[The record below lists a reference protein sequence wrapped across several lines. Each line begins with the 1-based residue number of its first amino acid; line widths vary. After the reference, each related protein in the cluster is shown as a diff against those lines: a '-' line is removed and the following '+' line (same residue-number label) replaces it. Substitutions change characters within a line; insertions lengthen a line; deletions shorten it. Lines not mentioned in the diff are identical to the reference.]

1 MTHHSKLK
9 EFKQPDFDCGQ
20 SFPYYH
26 EMPSEDIKGSEGK
39 RVEMKCRVGGTPFP
53 KVSWKKGQWLQLDD
67 GGRFEVTCDP
77 ETGNCMLAIKACR
90 MSDVGKYRVVATNEF
105 GELPSYFHVHIDKT
119 SDSPNLGFKA
129 KLRKRKVKQKVEVS
143 PEEKEKQILDLL
155 KKSNPKH
162 YERICLDNG
171 FFDFRMILQKLKGMH
186 KVDHDEPE
194 AETVRVMKKLKHVM
208 ANDEGTAVF
217 ETHLEDVKPDTP
229 IKWLHNGE
237 PIQFSDDPDVAKKH
251 EFRKVGN
258 VHQLIIRNVHPDDAG
273 NYTMEIGKER
283 FDAVLTVKEKPLKFD
298 VELEDKQSKVHGRVM
313 FSAVISQRGKKAKW
327 YKDGKEIDIR
337 HSNGRIEDVTEGKQH
352 KLIVQELAMDDAGK
366 YTCKIKNIEST
377 ASLTVTAPSL
387 KFRHRLVNTEVAER
401 DTAIFDC
408 AVNMKK
414 ATAKWRINNKVIK
427 TGGRYKITSGDIHK
441 LEIKD
446 VTLKDNN
453 AKVEV
458 SFGDAKSK
466 AVLHVNA
473 KPIKILTKLTN
484 VRCKNGDNA
493 QFSTYLD
500 CKDDKI
506 PYKWFKDDKP
516 INLKSKRYEVSNSQG
531 RYRLKI
537 KKAGFDDE
545 GHYSFQLRGT
555 HQEATLSISS
565 PPCIKQN
572 WLDLLRKTPM
582 RAKAGDKLEIVVPW
596 EGRAPVMATWN
607 NGRTTLSNHGR
618 FKMIV
623 DNDNKTAKLIIDPV
637 KKDDSGLYEVCISND
652 CGEQTIEIPV
662 EVLDKPDAPSGQLA
676 VSDIKAKS
684 LKLNWNSPI
693 DHRTKVD
700 GYVIEMKDPKTHKWA
715 KVAEVPSD
723 THDYPVDNLKEGEEY
738 QFRVMSKNDQGV
750 SPPLESAPVTPLSPG
765 EAPKVD
771 PEVLEH
777 FEHNPIFVKAGATC
791 SIKIPCQG
799 NPPPSV
805 MWLHEDDE
813 VIPSKHHRATKLS
826 SMNEVE
832 LRIKKCTPKDAGQ
845 YEAKI
850 FNNKGGIEVFAHVVV
865 LAPGVTIQ
873 YKGFE
878 IELIESDINK
888 LLAQNQVKVEES
900 SDSEPESQPDS
911 VKNEVPD
918 MSKSKIKFDKVTDNS
933 VKISWD
939 APKQEEKAQPIKK
952 YVVERCIADNYEV
965 WEKVG
970 EVPGDKDEF
979 KDDKCKED
987 TRYYYRV
994 SAVND
999 TGAGAPVQSSPVTC
1013 YAKEIPPSVD
1023 PAVLA
1028 AFAKAPMKVKY
1039 GQTLR
1044 INIPMSHGNPPPQV
1058 TWEKD
1063 GKPIDDDGHRIVV
1076 DHSDH
1081 DAAHL
1086 GVHKCKQDDAGK
1098 YVCKIKNSAGE
1109 VRIPVNVEV
1118 IAPPPKI
1125 KGKPK
1130 VSNISSKGVELEW
1143 NPVEEKG
1150 GLPVEN
1156 YVIERKE
1163 EGRKVW
1169 TKVGKTP
1176 DAATCKFQVSGIPG
1190 KKYQYRIKAVN
1201 AAAEGEES
1209 DPTESVQLKDN
1220 FDKPGQVTG
1229 EIQLVDS
1236 TDESITIGWDPVTND
1251 GGSPLLGYVVER
1263 RKKGQASWLKCNE
1276 PEDCKD
1282 NKFRVGR
1289 LQKNADYEFRVSA
1302 VNLAGEGDPSV
1313 PSRPMTSQMRMT
1325 PPGEPTNFELKDS
1338 TNTSATF
1345 GWKEADLCGGS
1356 GIIGYEIELKMDG
1369 EDKWTPYTSN
1379 PVKGNEFTVKGL
1391 ERGKSYQA
1399 RIRTVNHGAKSRWY
1413 YMNKNFLM
1421 CATAITPEF
1430 KMTPELEL
1438 AARKGLTVNAGTTIR
1453 LHVPFHAR
1461 PRPTIKWTRD
1471 GLQVGEAYINDMEG
1485 ITQLQIRGTR
1495 SWHTGT
1501 YTVQLDNASG
1511 RKKLDIKVTVIDVPS
1526 APQGPLN
1533 VSNLT
1538 ESSVTLDWKPP
1549 KLDGGSKVRS
1559 YSVQKREAKG
1569 RDWATISG
1577 NVKNCVFTIED
1588 LPQLRSFYFRV
1599 KAENDIGL
1607 SDPLQTSDIIFF
1619 KRKREKVQIE
1629 DLKLDEADLRKPP
1642 KVTVPL
1648 KDRSVP
1654 DGVKVT
1660 LSCSVSGKP
1669 YPNIRWTKNNK
1680 EICDKNI
1687 LKENVIGLCR
1697 IVIKKT
1703 RGSDAGVYKCIAS
1716 NDIGEC
1722 ETKCTL
1728 KITL

>member
-1 MTHHSKLK
+1 
-9 EFKQPDFDCGQ
+9 
-20 SFPYYH
+20 
-26 EMPSEDIKGSEGK
+26 
-39 RVEMKCRVGGTPFP
+39 
-53 KVSWKKGQWLQLDD
+53 
-67 GGRFEVTCDP
+67 
-77 ETGNCMLAIKACR
+77 
-90 MSDVGKYRVVATNEF
+90 
-105 GELPSYFHVHIDKT
+105 
-119 SDSPNLGFKA
+119 
-129 KLRKRKVKQKVEVS
+129 
-143 PEEKEKQILDLL
+143 
-155 KKSNPKH
+155 
-162 YERICLDNG
+162 
-171 FFDFRMILQKLKGMH
+171 
-186 KVDHDEPE
+186 
-194 AETVRVMKKLKHVM
+194 
-208 ANDEGTAVF
+208 
-217 ETHLEDVKPDTP
+217 
-229 IKWLHNGE
+229 
-237 PIQFSDDPDVAKKH
+237 
-251 EFRKVGN
+251 
-258 VHQLIIRNVHPDDAG
+258 
-273 NYTMEIGKER
+273 
-283 FDAVLTVKEKPLKFD
+283 
-298 VELEDKQSKVHGRVM
+298 
-313 FSAVISQRGKKAKW
+313 
-327 YKDGKEIDIR
+327 
-337 HSNGRIEDVTEGKQH
+337 
-352 KLIVQELAMDDAGK
+352 
-366 YTCKIKNIEST
+366 
-377 ASLTVTAPSL
+377 
-387 KFRHRLVNTEVAER
+387 
-401 DTAIFDC
+401 
-408 AVNMKK
+408 
-414 ATAKWRINNKVIK
+414 
-427 TGGRYKITSGDIHK
+427 
-441 LEIKD
+441 
-446 VTLKDNN
+446 
-453 AKVEV
+453 
-458 SFGDAKSK
+458 
-466 AVLHVNA
+466 
-473 KPIKILTKLTN
+473 
-484 VRCKNGDNA
+484 
-493 QFSTYLD
+493 
-500 CKDDKI
+500 
-506 PYKWFKDDKP
+506 
-516 INLKSKRYEVSNSQG
+516 
-531 RYRLKI
+531 
-537 KKAGFDDE
+537 
-545 GHYSFQLRGT
+545 
-555 HQEATLSISS
+555 
-565 PPCIKQN
+565 
-572 WLDLLRKTPM
+572 
-582 RAKAGDKLEIVVPW
+582 
-596 EGRAPVMATWN
+596 
-607 NGRTTLSNHGR
+607 
-618 FKMIV
+618 MIV

-652 CGEQTIEIPV
+652 CGEQTVEIPV

-723 THDYPVDNLKEGEEY
+723 THDYPVNNLKEGEEY
-738 QFRVMSKNDQGV
+738 QFRVMSKNDQGL
-750 SPPLESAPVTPLSPG
+750 SPPLESAPITPLSPG

-865 LAPGVTIQ
+865 L
-873 YKGFE
+873 
-878 IELIESDINK
+878 
-888 LLAQNQVKVEES
+888 
-900 SDSEPESQPDS
+900 
-911 VKNEVPD
+911 EVPD

-970 EVPGDKDEF
+970 EVPGDKNEF

-1109 VRIPVNVEV
+1109 VQIPVNVEV
-1118 IAPPPKI
+1118 IAPPLKI

-1130 VSNISSKGVELEW
+1130 VSKISSKGVELEW

-1150 GLPVEN
+1150 GLPVEH

-1190 KKYQYRIKAVN
+1190 KKYQYRVKAVN

-1209 DPTESVQLKDN
+1209 DPTETVQLKDN
-1220 FDKPGQVTG
+1220 FDKPGKVTG
-1229 EIQLVDS
+1229 EINLVDS
-1236 TDESITIGWDPVTND
+1236 TDESITIGWDPVTDD

-1282 NKFRVGR
+1282 TKFRVGR

-1325 PPGEPTNFELKDS
+1325 PPDEPTNFELKDS

-1345 GWKEADLCGGS
+1345 GWKAPDLCGGS

-1421 CATAITPEF
+1421 CATAIPPDF

-1511 RKKLDIKVTVIDVPS
+1511 RKKPDIKVTVIDVPS

-1533 VSNLT
+1533 ASNLT

-1549 KLDGGSKVRS
+1549 KIDGGSKVRS

-1569 RDWATISG
+1569 RDWSTISG
-1577 NVKNCVFTIED
+1577 NVKNCMFTIED

-1654 DGVKVT
+1654 EGVKVT

-1716 NDIGEC
+1716 NDVGEC